1 MRQQDLNLIDR
12 LLDIAEL
19 DDIDHNICDDAR
31 AAAIRI
37 RQLADDLDA
46 ADEQIADMGWQ
57 LSAAD
62 GRPM

>member
-1 MRQQDLNLIDR
+1 MRQADIDLIDR

-37 RQLADDLDA
+37 RQLAHDLERCQNELA
-46 ADEQIADMGWQ
+46 FANPFQV
-57 LSAAD
+57 
-62 GRPM
+62 